1 MLQMLPLRLEGE
13 ALTKK
18 DDEVIDNIIR
28 EIFGPDINLE
38 YIDKD
43 AVSRSTGLFILQLV
57 IIIIL
62 YFYSFFFLQNKK
74 GKFLC
79 VLIHS
84 FFFFFLKRSMF

>member
-1 MLQMLPLRLEGE
+1 MLPLRLEGE

-84 FFFFFLKRSMF
+84 FFFFLKRSMF

>member
-1 MLQMLPLRLEGE
+1 MLPLRLEGE

-62 YFYSFFFLQNKK
+62 YFYSFFFLTKQKK
-74 GKFLC
+74 GNSYVF
-79 VLIHS
+79 
-84 FFFFFLKRSMF
+84 

>member
-1 MLQMLPLRLEGE
+1 MLPLRLEGE

-62 YFYSFFFLQNKK
+62 YFYSFFFLTKQKREILMC
-74 GKFLC
+74 FDTF
-79 VLIHS
+79 